1 MVRAVQPKA
10 RGADASGRD
19 NKGDRWV
26 EREQRV
32 ARKRQAGEGKEGKLV
47 VYSGVL
53 AHSRSDVQ
61 KALYDDQV
69 QE

>member
-1 MVRAVQPKA
+1 MT
-10 RGADASGRD
+10 
-19 NKGDRWV
+19 
-26 EREQRV
+26 
-32 ARKRQAGEGKEGKLV
+32 RKRQAGEGKEGKLV

-69 QE
+69 QK